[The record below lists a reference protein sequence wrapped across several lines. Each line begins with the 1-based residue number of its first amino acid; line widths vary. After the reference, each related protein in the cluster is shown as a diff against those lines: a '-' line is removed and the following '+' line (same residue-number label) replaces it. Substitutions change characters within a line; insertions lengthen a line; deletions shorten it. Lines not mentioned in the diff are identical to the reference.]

1 MLAGRT
7 WLMCAKREASVDG
20 VRPAM
25 MQGAA
30 GSAGR
35 VIGIVKLQ
43 LTDRKGRGNCPSPVD
58 FPGASDQPGLTWP
71 DKFMAALCGS
81 TACQHC

>member
-20 VRPAM
+20 VRAAM
-25 MQGAA
+25 KQGAA

-35 VIGIVKLQ
+35 MTGIVKLQ
-43 LTDRKGRGNCPSPVD
+43 LTDRAGGATAHHPLISPVLLI
-58 FPGASDQPGLTWP
+58 SLV
-71 DKFMAALCGS
+71 
-81 TACQHC
+81 